1 MPLKRF
7 EWNSRI
13 KTVELDYRIAR
24 YAFDRL
30 MENAQLIKTDFKYRD
45 IARASGMLEAT
56 YTILL
61 IAEFE
66 TGLRMYWET
75 IRSTHPKTE
84 DLLNG
89 LAARLGIPNQ
99 LIEDAH
105 LVREYRNDL
114 IHERED
120 IGHPISIDA
129 SRDHLCAFFYRLP
142 PNW

>member
-24 YAFDRL
+24 FAFDRL
-30 MENAQLIKTDFKYRD
+30 MENAHAIETDFKYRD

-61 IAEFE
+61 FAEFE
-66 TGLRMYWET
+66 TGLRSYWET
-75 IRSTHPKTE
+75 IRDTHPKTE
-84 DLLNG
+84 DLITG
-89 LAARLGIPNQ
+89 LSARLGVPNQ
-99 LIEDAH
+99 LIVNAH
-105 LVREYRNDL
+105 LVRDYRNAL
-114 IHERED
+114 IHERDD
-120 IGHPISIDA
+120 IEHPVPIDIA
-129 SRDHLCAFFYRLP
+129 RNHLCAFFYRLP